1 MNHQEQIQPQ
11 WKLIIGF
18 ALALLITVGSLLSGS
33 GAIGISGSIIAL
45 ILVTA
50 IAFINIHNTQSNLGA
65 PISQVKHLVDEI
77 SMGNFSNASENTGS
91 KNNSLASK
99 LQALAYSQQERQN
112 EIEASQASTQ
122 RIISALNVCNTNVMM
137 ADDDYNIVYMNDSVK
152 EMMQSA
158 EADLKV
164 VLPNFNAQALMGES
178 IDVFHKNPAHQ
189 RSMLEGLQTQ
199 YNGKIQVGTRTF
211 SLIATPIFDDEHQ
224 RLGTV
229 VEWDDQTAQLAK
241 EQAEAQLA
249 ADNTRIKLALDVC
262 STNVMMA
269 DAEFNIIYMNESVQ
283 EMMKT
288 AESDLKAELSRFDA
302 DNLIGNNID
311 IFHKNP
317 AHQRSMLEKLTSTYQ
332 TNITVGP
339 RTFNL
344 IATPI
349 FSEAKERIGTVV
361 EWNDRTEAL
370 AQETKAKQLSE
381 ENAGIRL
388 ALDVCNTNVMM
399 ADNNYNINYM
409 NKAVQDMMRI
419 AEADLRK
426 VLPNFD
432 ANNLV
437 GNNID
442 VFHKNPAHQRSML
455 ERLTST
461 YQTEIKVGVRTFGLT
476 ATPIYGEDQ
485 TRLGTVVEWSDRTD
499 EVALE
504 GEINSLINAA
514 NDGDLRQRIDLTGK
528 SGFFENLSNGL
539 NSLMDKTSEFVS
551 EVGVI
556 FEAMSEGDLTK
567 SIENNYKGELLA
579 IKNNANNSVTKLSE
593 VLTRIQIASETVRT
607 SSQEVAEGSD
617 DLSRRTE
624 SQASSLEE
632 TASSM
637 EQITATVKQTSENA
651 SESNAMASDAKR
663 KAEQGGE
670 VVQGAVGAMREIM
683 ESSNKINDIIGVIDE
698 IAFQTN
704 LLALNAAVEAA
715 RAGEQGRG
723 FAVVAGEVRT
733 LSQRSAAAAKEIKD
747 LIRDSV
753 NKVESG
759 SAMVNQSGQML
770 NDIVQS
776 VDRVAKM
783 INDVN
788 TAAIEQN
795 SGISQINQAVAQ
807 MDEMTQQNAALVE
820 QTSAASRSMSEEA
833 SNMNRLIAFF
843 RLDASQS
850 SHSSSPSFAS
860 APSTPAA
867 SYSAPEPTE
876 EPVITYQA
884 SSAAQEDNGAASFS
898 EDDEWEDF

>member
-1 MNHQEQIQPQ
+1 
-11 WKLIIGF
+11 
-18 ALALLITVGSLLSGS
+18 
-33 GAIGISGSIIAL
+33 
-45 ILVTA
+45 
-50 IAFINIHNTQSNLGA
+50 
-65 PISQVKHLVDEI
+65 
-77 SMGNFSNASENTGS
+77 
-91 KNNSLASK
+91 
-99 LQALAYSQQERQN
+99 
-112 EIEASQASTQ
+112 
-122 RIISALNVCNTNVMM
+122 
-137 ADDDYNIVYMNDSVK
+137 
-152 EMMQSA
+152 
-158 EADLKV
+158 
-164 VLPNFNAQALMGES
+164 
-178 IDVFHKNPAHQ
+178 
-189 RSMLEGLQTQ
+189 MLEGLQTQ

-349 FSEAKERIGTVV
+349 FAENKERIGTVV

-370 AQETKAKQLSE
+370 AQETKAKQLAE
-381 ENAGIRL
+381 ENAGVRL

-399 ADNNYNINYM
+399 ADANYNINYM
-409 NKAVQDMMRI
+409 NKAVQNMMRV

-651 SESNAMASDAKR
+651 SESNTMASDAKG

-670 VVQGAVGAMREIM
+670 VVQGAVSAMREIM

-733 LSQRSAAAAKEIKD
+733 LSQRSAAAAKEIK
-747 LIRDSV
+747 
-753 NKVESG
+753 
-759 SAMVNQSGQML
+759 
-770 NDIVQS
+770 
-776 VDRVAKM
+776 
-783 INDVN
+783 
-788 TAAIEQN
+788 
-795 SGISQINQAVAQ
+795 
-807 MDEMTQQNAALVE
+807 
-820 QTSAASRSMSEEA
+820 
-833 SNMNRLIAFF
+833 
-843 RLDASQS
+843 
-850 SHSSSPSFAS
+850 
-860 APSTPAA
+860 
-867 SYSAPEPTE
+867 
-876 EPVITYQA
+876 
-884 SSAAQEDNGAASFS
+884 
-898 EDDEWEDF
+898 

>member
-50 IAFINIHNTQSNLGA
+50 IAFINIHNTQNNLGA

-77 SMGNFSNASENTGS
+77 SMGNFSNASENTGA

-99 LQALAYSQQERQN
+99 LQALAYSQQEKQN

-349 FSEAKERIGTVV
+349 FAENKERIGTVV

-370 AQETKAKQLSE
+370 AQETKAKQLAE
-381 ENAGIRL
+381 ENAGVRL

-399 ADNNYNINYM
+399 ADANYNINYM
-409 NKAVQDMMRI
+409 NKAVQNMMR
-419 AEADLRK
+419 
-426 VLPNFD
+426 
-432 ANNLV
+432 
-437 GNNID
+437 
-442 VFHKNPAHQRSML
+442 
-455 ERLTST
+455 
-461 YQTEIKVGVRTFGLT
+461 
-476 ATPIYGEDQ
+476 
-485 TRLGTVVEWSDRTD
+485 
-499 EVALE
+499 VA
-504 GEINSLINAA
+504 
-514 NDGDLRQRIDLTGK
+514 
-528 SGFFENLSNGL
+528 
-539 NSLMDKTSEFVS
+539 
-551 EVGVI
+551 
-556 FEAMSEGDLTK
+556 
-567 SIENNYKGELLA
+567 
-579 IKNNANNSVTKLSE
+579 
-593 VLTRIQIASETVRT
+593 
-607 SSQEVAEGSD
+607 
-617 DLSRRTE
+617 
-624 SQASSLEE
+624 
-632 TASSM
+632 
-637 EQITATVKQTSENA
+637 
-651 SESNAMASDAKR
+651 
-663 KAEQGGE
+663 
-670 VVQGAVGAMREIM
+670 
-683 ESSNKINDIIGVIDE
+683 
-698 IAFQTN
+698 
-704 LLALNAAVEAA
+704 
-715 RAGEQGRG
+715 
-723 FAVVAGEVRT
+723 
-733 LSQRSAAAAKEIKD
+733 
-747 LIRDSV
+747 
-753 NKVESG
+753 
-759 SAMVNQSGQML
+759 
-770 NDIVQS
+770 
-776 VDRVAKM
+776 
-783 INDVN
+783 
-788 TAAIEQN
+788 
-795 SGISQINQAVAQ
+795 
-807 MDEMTQQNAALVE
+807 
-820 QTSAASRSMSEEA
+820 
-833 SNMNRLIAFF
+833 
-843 RLDASQS
+843 
-850 SHSSSPSFAS
+850 
-860 APSTPAA
+860 
-867 SYSAPEPTE
+867 
-876 EPVITYQA
+876 
-884 SSAAQEDNGAASFS
+884 
-898 EDDEWEDF
+898 